1 MNENKIL
8 ETFISMTEKI
18 ANGKTNILD
27 FGSEDMK
34 FYRGEIHMIKM
45 IGDNPGIFSS
55 EMARRFGITRAVVYK
70 TVLKLEKRALI
81 KKIEDQ
87 EDKKRTK
94 LYLTQE
100 GLKAYEFHKQ
110 YHEEYDN
117 ALLDFSSKLSEEE
130 KNLIYLFLKHA
141 DQLISNH
148 F

>member
-117 ALLDFSSKLSEEE
+117 ALLDFLSKLSEEE